1 MALAQPL
8 YANFLE
14 DKAVYSL
21 NAHYWSRLLQ
31 RVTNVKKMS
40 IQENVLTTAFNNGSH
55 FFDGNPIFDALIDN
69 RKAIRI
75 IQEQADSS
83 ELNINAWI
91 EETEVYGQKVDEL
104 VINLEL
110 TQESKTIAEKLIEY
124 WLVDDYSK
132 QKMNLYI
139 EKEI

>member
-1 MALAQPL
+1 MTLTQPL

-14 DKAVYSL
+14 SKSVYSL

-31 RVTNVKKMS
+31 RVTNAKKMS
-40 IQENVLTTAFNNGSH
+40 VQNNVLTTTFNNGRP

-69 RKAIRI
+69 KKAIRI
-75 IQEQADSS
+75 IQEQPDSS
-83 ELNINAWI
+83 ELNINAWV
-91 EETEVYGQKVDEL
+91 EETEIHGHTVEEL

-110 TQESKTIAEKLIEY
+110 TKESQVIAKKLLEY
-124 WLVDDYSK
+124 WLVDDCSK

-139 EKEI
+139 EEEV

>member
-31 RVTNVKKMS
+31 RVTSAKKMA
-40 IQENVLTTAFNNGSH
+40 IQENVLTTSFNNGH
-55 FFDGNPIFDALIDN
+55 RFFDGNPIFDALIDN

-75 IQEQADSS
+75 IQEQANSS

-91 EETEVYGQKVDEL
+91 EETEVDGQKVNEL

-110 TQESKTIAEKLIEY
+110 TSESKEIAKKLIEY

-139 EKEI
+139 DTEL